1 MTIVI
6 FFAFVFSVADFFQ
19 CVNFILNNT
28 FSELSFELFPKLHY
42 TVNQSICLLGFFL
55 PVMPVIKP
63 IVRFQFV
70 QPQHILAMQHTSR
83 FVTAWIA
90 LWLLKSYCSSL
101 PVIHSKNLKPSIFIM
116 TEPPIWDSGL
126 EFLLLYAACKIIYRD
141 QFGNGSVMVWR
152 NHVGGSHTPESR
164 INTSWRRLWFHVF

>member
-1 MTIVI
+1 MNYSLNYII
-6 FFAFVFSVADFFQ
+6 LSIKAFA
-19 CVNFILNNT
+19 C
-28 FSELSFELFPKLHY
+28 
-42 TVNQSICLLGFFL
+42 LGFFASHASDQAYYQISVCPTTAYL
-55 PVMPVIKP
+55 S
-63 IVRFQFV
+63 
-70 QPQHILAMQHTSR
+70 HATHSSR